1 MWFALFAPFYDDIDL
16 YSDALGIDTFPEDL
30 EAEIVWLA
38 GFGPEP
44 DSVPRRSWL
53 VIQKHESDY
62 ADESGVHYE
71 YPTHIP
77 NGQQISAGDT
87 IVCMVNA
94 KGADGDGGRIFGIG
108 DVKTI
113 QEVNDDRV
121 RASYG
126 EYLTIDP
133 MLSLDAI
140 GGDPRNNGTNAIN
153 RIPNPIADLVRQ
165 LATSDASAPSETSI
179 LDELDLTSG
188 EGVRDAMHRLVALD
202 LLGPALGPEEELLGD
217 ALRNRYV
224 VGALPARC

>member
-1 MWFALFAPFYDDIDL
+1 M
-16 YSDALGIDTFPEDL
+16 
-30 EAEIVWLA
+30 
-38 GFGPEP
+38 
-44 DSVPRRSWL
+44 
-53 VIQKHESDY
+53 
-62 ADESGVHYE
+62 
-71 YPTHIP
+71 
-77 NGQQISAGDT
+77 
-87 IVCMVNA
+87 
-94 KGADGDGGRIFGIG
+94 GGRIFGIG
-108 DVKTI
+108 DVETI
-113 QEVNDDRV
+113 EEVDDDRV

-165 LATSDASAPSETSI
+165 LATSDGSAPSETSI

-217 ALRNRYV
+217 ARATDMWLARLPRKMLNPTTSPSTTCSKVAAKPATVRVGDANVASSSTLFSSSIGMTFV
-224 VGALPARC
+224 VAAGVDEIEL